1 MTRLSPDGFADAFE
15 QAARPLWCI
24 AAGVLGHREEVND
37 VLQEAAIVALGK
49 LDQFDAR
56 TNFLAWMGRIV
67 SYTAL
72 NHARRAR
79 KQAMDAD
86 QELLQAVPG
95 NPAAPQSPITGQGEV
110 ATGQRVFDDHVVAA
124 LQKLHDIAR
133 ACLLLRT
140 VGDMSYREI
149 ARALDIPEGTAMS
162 HVHRA
167 RRLMR
172 DDLTA
177 AGYAA
182 PTPAHGEA
190 TG

>member
-24 AAGVLGHREEVND
+24 AAGVLGYREEVND

-67 SYTAL
+67 TYTAL
-72 NHARRAR
+72 NHARRVK
-79 KQAMDAD
+79 KQAMAAE
-86 QELLQAVPG
+86 QELLQSVAD
-95 NPAAPQSPITGQGEV
+95 APTADSLPITAQGQV
-110 ATGQRVFDDHVVAA
+110 AVEQRVFDDHVVDA
-124 LQKLHDIAR
+124 LQKLQDIAR

-140 VGDMSYREI
+140 VGDMSYRDI
-149 ARALDIPEGTAMS
+149 ALALDIPEGTAMS

-182 PTPAHGEA
+182 PSLVQGES
-190 TG
+190 T